1 LFRLAGRT
9 RLPLTDGAKP
19 PMFKRKDRHS
29 VLIGLNE
36 HSVKL
41 ARMLQLEGKPLGIDS
56 FAEVPANDEEAVVS
70 WIRTHFPEQISGLL
84 PAYATFYPGER
95 LLMREVINTRRLL
108 EPGYLPGLVQ
118 EQAKIPSAKEW
129 QCGLVSAT
137 DGSTLTAESTQR
149 AGLVIGVPW
158 SAVRD
163 LQQKLKRWG
172 LRPRRLELG
181 TITMLGGISRH
192 MGTIADGHS
201 VAACEIGQSQTRIYL
216 IGKDG
221 VHTPPALPHGLLS
234 VEEAAMKE
242 LGAPDVEAARRQL
255 EAQPE
260 ALLAHSRR
268 LVRMLSRHLR
278 PAIDYFEMQTG
289 QRIGSLFCAHLPSR
303 LHWLESA
310 LCSAVDL
317 EPFPLELPLWL
328 AASGLEAELAPG
340 SPPGADWLQLFG
352 VISQLAPA
360 PTAGAAAPAGTTPP
374 IPPHGPES

>member
-1 LFRLAGRT
+1 
-9 RLPLTDGAKP
+9 
-19 PMFKRKDRHS
+19 MFKRKDRHS

-41 ARMLQLEGKPLGIDS
+41 ARLLQLEDKPLGLDG
-56 FAEVPANDEEAVVS
+56 FTEVRANDEEAIVT
-70 WIRTHFPEQISGLL
+70 WIRHQFPEQISGFL

-95 LLMREVINTRRLL
+95 LLMREVVNTRRLL
-108 EPGYLPGLVQ
+108 EPAYLPGLVQ
-118 EQAKIPSAKEW
+118 EQAKIPSSKEW

-137 DGSTLTAESTQR
+137 DGSPLTPESTQR
-149 AGLVIGVPW
+149 AGLVLGVPW
-158 SAVRD
+158 TAVRD

-181 TITMLGGISRH
+181 TLTMLGGINRH

-201 VAACEIGQSQTRIYL
+201 VAACEIGQSQTRLYL

-255 EAQPE
+255 ETQPE

-303 LHWLESA
+303 LHWLETA

-317 EPFPLELPLWL
+317 EPFPLDLPAWL
-328 AASGLEAELAPG
+328 AASGLEAELKPET
-340 SPPGADWLQLFG
+340 PLGADWLQLLG
-352 VISQLAPA
+352 VVSQLAP
-360 PTAGAAAPAGTTPP
+360 TAATGAAPAATAPVPAGNNPP
-374 IPPHGPES
+374 LPTHGPES

>member
-1 LFRLAGRT
+1 
-9 RLPLTDGAKP
+9 
-19 PMFKRKDRHS
+19 MFKRKDRHS

-41 ARMLQLEGKPLGIDS
+41 ARLLQLEGKPLGIDC
-56 FAEVPANDEEAVVS
+56 FAEVRANDEEAVAG
-70 WIRTHFPEQISGLL
+70 WIRTNFPEQISGFL

-118 EQAKIPSAKEW
+118 EQAKISSAKEW
-129 QCGLVSAT
+129 QCGLINSL
-137 DGSTLTAESTQR
+137 DGSPLTPESTQR
-149 AGLVIGVPW
+149 AGLVAGVPW
-158 SAVRD
+158 TAVRD

-181 TITMLGGISRH
+181 TLTMLGGISRH
-192 MGTIADGHS
+192 MGTIAYGHS
-201 VAACEIGQSQTRIYL
+201 VAACEIGQSQTRLYL
-216 IGKDG
+216 LGKDG

-255 EAQPE
+255 EEQPE

-289 QRIGSLFCAHLPSR
+289 QRIGSLFCAHLPCR
-303 LHWLESA
+303 LHWLETA

-317 EPFPLELPLWL
+317 EPFPLELPAWL
-328 AASGLEAELAPG
+328 SAAGLEAAESSGPA
-340 SPPGADWLQLFG
+340 PGADWLQLFG
-352 VISQLAPA
+352 VVSQLAPGTTA
-360 PTAGAAAPAGTTPP
+360 PAAPAPAAAAPGGTNPP
-374 IPPHGPES
+374 IPAPHGPES